1 MEDPCEPQHEQER
14 DSLVQNPMDDSSLN
28 CVRFL
33 PMLLAGAL
41 LSSCAS
47 APAADL
53 AAVRVFNVH
62 QNGGEAV
69 PQEVEGCEALGSVS
83 ASAPSPEA
91 GSSVAFVDPKGLIE
105 TIRAR
110 ALRKGAD
117 TVFVSLE
124 PGSLQGG
131 RSTLRATVFRCG
143 DSTVPQTLGSPVR

>member
-14 DSLVQNPMDDSSLN
+14 DSLVQNPMNNLSLH

-33 PMLLAGAL
+33 SVLLTGAL

-69 PQEVEGCEALGSVS
+69 PQDIEGCEALGSVS
-83 ASAPSPEA
+83 ASAPSPEM
-91 GSSVAFVDPKGLIE
+91 GSVTFVDPKSLIE

-117 TVFVSLE
+117 TAFVALE

-131 RSTLRATVFRCG
+131 RSTLRATIFRCG